1 MAWPPATIAA
11 DKAPGAPSSATEH
24 PDHHNALA
32 SAVNEIVAYL
42 TARSWV
48 EVEINFG
55 TTPQYSA
62 LFTIVDGDVT
72 AASNIVVNGSSEP
85 ATGRVGNDA
94 EWDGL
99 ALSAIAGSGSF
110 TLTAIA
116 VPGPVVGARKV
127 LYSVV

>member
-1 MAWPPATIAA
+1 MAWPPATIA
-11 DKAPGAPSSATEH
+11 DNKAPGAPTSDTEH

-32 SAVNEIVAYL
+32 AAVNEIVAYL
-42 TARSWV
+42 TGREWV
-48 EVEINFG
+48 EVEVDFG

-62 LFTIVDGDVT
+62 LFTIADGDVT
-72 AASNIVVNGSSEP
+72 ASSNIVVNGSSEP

-116 VPGPVVGARKV
+116 VPGPVVGRRKV

>member
-11 DKAPGAPSSATEH
+11 DKAPGAPSSSTEH

-32 SAVNEIVAYL
+32 TAINEIVAYL
-42 TARSWV
+42 SARAWTEV
-48 EVEINFG
+48 EVDFG

-62 LFTIVDGDVT
+62 LFTVVDGDVS
-72 AASNIVVNGSSEP
+72 ASSNIVINGSSEP

-127 LYSVV
+127 LYQVV

>member
-11 DKAPGAPSSATEH
+11 DKAPGPPSSSTEH

-32 SAVNEIVAYL
+32 AAVNEIVAYL
-42 TARSWV
+42 SGREWA
-48 EVEINFG
+48 EVEIDFG
-55 TTPQYSA
+55 TKPQFSA
-62 LFTIVDGDVT
+62 LFTITDADVSPT
-72 AASNIVVNGSSEP
+72 SNIVVNGSSEP

-127 LYSVV
+127 LYSIV